1 MTFFVYFIV
10 LVITVGSVIFGADWL
25 QAPMSPMPASKYE
38 LHAAKPPPPPVQ
50 QVAKADTKSEA
61 KVETKAEANKPAVK
75 PAETAG
81 AATEVRPATAAT
93 AATPAPAAQD
103 VAVLP
108 APIVAE
114 EPSQVAAAEPPKCDI
129 AACERAYRTFTASDC
144 TYQPSGDV
152 PRRLCT
158 KGTPPTAASVVRP
171 DARAQASCNIAAC
184 SDAYI
189 SFNASDCTYQP
200 SDGPRRLCT
209 K

>member
-10 LVITVGSVIFGADWL
+10 LLITVGSVIFGADWM

-61 KVETKAEANKPAVK
+61 KVETQAEANKPAAK

-81 AATEVRPATAAT
+81 AATPAT
-93 AATPAPAAQD
+93 AATPAPAAPD
-103 VAVLP
+103 VAALP

-114 EPSQVAAAEPPKCDI
+114 ESSQVAAAEPPKCDI

-144 TYQPSGDV
+144 TYQPSGEV

-158 KGTPPTAASVVRP
+158 KGTPPAAASAARP
-171 DARAQASCNIAAC
+171 EARAQATCNIAAC

>member
-10 LVITVGSVIFGADWL
+10 LLITVGSVIFGADWM

-50 QVAKADTKSEA
+50 QVAKSEIKNDGA
-61 KVETKAEANKPAVK
+61 KNGAKTPDVK
-75 PAETAG
+75 PAETLG
-81 AATEVRPATAAT
+81 APAEVTAAAMPPADANV
-93 AATPAPAAQD
+93 AA
-103 VAVLP
+103 LL
-108 APIVAE
+108 APIIAE
-114 EPSQVAAAEPPKCDI
+114 ESSQVAAAEPPKCDI